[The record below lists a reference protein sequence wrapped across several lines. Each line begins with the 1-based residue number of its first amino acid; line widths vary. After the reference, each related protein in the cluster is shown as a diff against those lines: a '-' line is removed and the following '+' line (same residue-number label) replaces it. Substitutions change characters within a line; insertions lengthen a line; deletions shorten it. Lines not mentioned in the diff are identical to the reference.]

1 MENKVDKKDK
11 FNSKDKNS
19 GFKRRDGHRE
29 DGFYRKD
36 IKRKSDTQT
45 HGDGLKKKP
54 ENQVDTSKKREFFLG
69 TDEPELE
76 KEIETKER
84 HGENRKIPR
93 PRKNVEMKI
102 CGIHACKMVF
112 EKRPQDIIRVYLTE
126 ENIKEFNKIL
136 KFCVDNKLAYRVLNN
151 EELIKVS
158 ESNHHEGVCF
168 LIKKTPSQSFQDYLK
183 EQTST
188 NKTECVVALENV
200 QNPHNLGAIMRVC
213 ANFGV
218 SAILVSNTEAALSGS
233 AYRTSEGGAEFI
245 KVITADN
252 FEKAVQAFRSKDYK
266 ILTTSSH
273 TGKSIYEE
281 KLPEKMLVIFGSE
294 GNGITASLMRTGDK
308 TVKIPSS
315 GNVESLNIACAASVI
330 LAEHWRGNKK

>member
-1 MENKVDKKDK
+1 MENNVDKKDK
-11 FNSKDKNS
+11 NS
-19 GFKRRDGHRE
+19 GIKRRDGHKTE
-29 DGFYRKD
+29 GF
-36 IKRKSDTQT
+36 
-45 HGDGLKKKP
+45 
-54 ENQVDTSKKREFFLG
+54 KREFFLEKA
-69 TDEPELE
+69 EPTLE
-76 KEIETKER
+76 KKPEAKQR
-84 HGENRKIPR
+84 HGENRKIPK

-126 ENIKEFNKIL
+126 ENIKDFNKIL

-168 LIKKTPSQSFQDYLK
+168 LIKKSPSQSYQDYLK
-183 EQTST
+183 EQNSQ
-188 NKTECVVALENV
+188 NKTACVVALENV

-218 SAILVSNTEAALSGS
+218 NSILVSNTEAALSGS
-233 AYRTSEGGAEFI
+233 AYRTSEGGAEYI
-245 KVITADN
+245 KMITTDN
-252 FEKAVQAFRSKDYK
+252 FEKAVQAFRTNEYK
-266 ILTTSSH
+266 VLTTSSH

-281 KLPEKMLVIFGSE
+281 KLPGKMLVIFGSE
-294 GNGITASLMRTGDK
+294 GAGLSASLMKASDK
-308 TVKIPSS
+308 TVKIPST

-330 LAEHWRGNKK
+330 LAEHWRINKM

>member
-1 MENKVDKKDK
+1 MEKIVDKKDK
-11 FNSKDKNS
+11 FNSKEKNS
-19 GFKRRDGHRE
+19 GLKRKEGHRE

-36 IKRKSDTQT
+36 NKQ
-45 HGDGLKKKP
+45 KP
-54 ENQVDTSKKREFFLG
+54 EKQAEDAKKRGFFLENDDP
-69 TDEPELE
+69 TLE
-76 KEIETKER
+76 KELKTKER

-126 ENIKEFNKIL
+126 ENIKDFNKIL

-168 LIKKTPSQSFQDYLK
+168 LIKKAPSQSFEDFLK
-183 EQTST
+183 EQNST
-188 NKTECVVALENV
+188 NKTSCVVALENV

-218 SAILVSNTEAALSGS
+218 NAILVSNTEAALSGS

-245 KVITADN
+245 KIITTDN
-252 FEKAVQAFRSKDYK
+252 FEKAAQSFRTNGYK

-294 GNGITASLMRTGDK
+294 GSGITEPVMRSGDK
-308 TVKIPSS
+308 TVKIPST
-315 GNVESLNIACAASVI
+315 GKVESLNIACAASVI

>member
-1 MENKVDKKDK
+1 MEKTLEKKDK
-11 FNSKDKNS
+11 FK
-19 GFKRRDGHRE
+19 
-29 DGFYRKD
+29 
-36 IKRKSDTQT
+36 T
-45 HGDGLKKKP
+45 
-54 ENQVDTSKKREFFLG
+54 
-69 TDEPELE
+69 
-76 KEIETKER
+76 KEIKTKER

-151 EELIKVS
+151 DELIKVS
-158 ESNHHEGVCF
+158 ESNHHEGICF
-168 LIKKTPSQSFQDYLK
+168 LIKKAPSQLYQDYLK
-183 EQTST
+183 EQSSA
-188 NKTECVVALENV
+188 NKTSCVVALENV

-218 SAILVSNTEAALSGS
+218 NSILISNTEKALSGS

-245 KVITADN
+245 KVITTDN
-252 FEKAVQAFRSKDYK
+252 FEKAIQSFRANDYK

-281 KLPEKMLVIFGSE
+281 KLPEKMLIIFGSE
-294 GNGITASLMRTGDK
+294 GAGITASLLRSGDK
-308 TVKIPSS
+308 TIKIPST

-330 LAEHWRGNKK
+330 LAEYWRLHKK

>member
-1 MENKVDKKDK
+1 MEKTVDKKDK
-11 FNSKDKNS
+11 FNSKEKNS

-36 IKRKSDTQT
+36 DKRKPASQT
-45 HGDGLKKKP
+45 DAFKKKP
-54 ENQVDTSKKREFFLG
+54 ENQSEETKKREFFLEN
-69 TDEPELE
+69 DESSLE
-76 KEIETKER
+76 KDSETKER
-84 HGENRKIPR
+84 NGENRKIPR

-112 EKRPQDIIRVYLTE
+112 EKRSQDIIRVYLTE
-126 ENIKEFNKIL
+126 ENIKDFNKIL

-168 LIKKTPSQSFQDYLK
+168 LIKKAPSQSFQDYLK

-188 NKTECVVALENV
+188 SKTSCVVALENV

-218 SAILVSNTEAALSGS
+218 NAILVSNTEAALSGS

-245 KVITADN
+245 KVITTDN
-252 FEKAVQAFRSKDYK
+252 FEKAVQAFRTNDYK

-294 GNGITASLMRTGDK
+294 GTGITTPLMRSGDK
-308 TVKIPSS
+308 TVKIPST

>member
-1 MENKVDKKDK
+1 MEKKVDRKDK
-11 FNSKDKNS
+11 LNSKEKS
-19 GFKRRDGHRE
+19 SVSKRRNGHRE
-29 DGFYRKD
+29 DGFYRKEN
-36 IKRKSDTQT
+36 KQT
-45 HGDGLKKKP
+45 PNLKNSENNFKKKQ
-54 ENQVDTSKKREFFLG
+54 ENQNEKTNKKEFFFKK
-69 TDEPELE
+69 DEPILE
-76 KEIETKER
+76 KKMEIEER

-93 PRKNVEMKI
+93 ARKNVEMKI

-126 ENIKEFNKIL
+126 ENIKDFNKIL

-168 LIKKTPSQSFQDYLK
+168 LIKKTPPQSFQDYLK
-183 EQTST
+183 EHTLT
-188 NKTECVVALENV
+188 NKTACVVALENV

-218 SAILVSNTEAALSGS
+218 NAILVSNTEVALSGS

-245 KVITADN
+245 KVITTDN
-252 FEKAVQAFRSKDYK
+252 FEKAVQAFRINNYK

-294 GNGITASLMRTGDK
+294 GNGISAPLMRSGDK
-308 TVKIPSS
+308 TIKIPST

-330 LAEHWRGNKK
+330 LAEYWRGNKK